1 VTLQEGVA
9 MPKTTSPIDHQRG
22 RTPLRRDAQQWLL
35 DYLIQETG
43 KVFHFQGTTPDLR
56 AQRREASPTMPT
68 SVGLVLIVHLR
79 HCWSMR
85 FQTAQGATPRR
96 RRFTVRPMES
106 LRLIGCMMQTWPDLR
121 MAP

>member
-1 VTLQEGVA
+1 
-9 MPKTTSPIDHQRG
+9 MPKTISPIDHQRG

-79 HCWSMR
+79 HCCRCGSR
-85 FQTAQGATPRR
+85 PHRAPLLGEGASPSDR
-96 RRFTVRPMES
+96 
-106 LRLIGCMMQTWPDLR
+106 WK
-121 MAP
+121 A